1 MRHFSSYMMFWAL
14 LFLPI
19 SLFAQESEPRVV
31 PPFPASPAPALDS
44 TVTVSLLTCSP
55 GEETYELYGH
65 TALRVTS
72 SKDPAGTVYNYG
84 AFDFRA
90 PNFVWRFVLG
100 ECDYLLWAEP
110 LEIFAIQY
118 VARGSWVREQVLNLT
133 PEEAN
138 RLSDSLRTE
147 SLPEN
152 RVYRYNI
159 FRNNCT
165 TRARDIIEKCIN
177 GRIIYPMR
185 APRNTFR
192 TILDEYTE
200 GHPWSREGND
210 LLLGADVDTLINERD
225 EMFAPLYLM
234 NYVDSAFIDAGRS
247 HYRDLVRESRILVQ
261 PDSSRQ
267 QAAAAAL
274 PSFPVSPRLLGW
286 ILFAAGLCLAL
297 FEWKRGRICWPVDAV
312 LLTLQGLAGILLCF
326 MALFSVHPA
335 VASNWQVWVL
345 NPIPLFFVYSVVQS
359 DLRRQPSIYHAFAAV
374 VLVAFLVLY
383 CIIPQD
389 FSELILPLALLL
401 LSRAVVHL
409 LVYRN
414 K

>member
-1 MRHFSSYMMFWAL
+1 MRRFISNIVLLA
-14 LFLPI
+14 LFLSPF
-19 SLFAQESEPRVV
+19 SLSAQDSGTNFPVPVTVPAEPV
-31 PPFPASPAPALDS
+31 LDS

-55 GEETYELYGH
+55 GQETYELYGH
-65 TALRVTS
+65 TAIRVVD
-72 SKDPAGTVYNYG
+72 SKNPSGIVYNFG
-84 AFDFRA
+84 AFDFNA
-90 PNFVWRFVLG
+90 PHFIWRFVLG

-133 PEEAN
+133 PAEAN
-138 RLSDSLRTE
+138 CLRDSLRKE

-165 TRARDIIEKCIN
+165 TRARDIIEECVR

-185 APRNTFR
+185 SRRNTFR
-192 TILDEYTE
+192 SILHQYTE
-200 GHPWSREGND
+200 GHPWAREGND
-210 LLLGADVDTLINERD
+210 LLLGTDIDTLITERD

-234 NYVDSAFIDAGRS
+234 QYVDSAMIDAGRT
-247 HYRDLVRESRILVQ
+247 HYRNLVRESRILIQ
-261 PDSSRQ
+261 ADDARQ
-267 QAAAAAL
+267 QAAADAQ
-274 PSFPVSPRLLGW
+274 PDFPLSPRVLGW
-286 ILFAAGLCLAL
+286 LLLVLGLCLAVY
-297 FEWKRGRICWPVDAV
+297 EWRCRRIFWGVDVV
-312 LLTLQGLAGILLCF
+312 LMTLQGMAGILLCF

-359 DLRRQPSIYHAFAAV
+359 DRSRQRHVYHTFAAV
-374 VLVAFLVLY
+374 VLLAFLLLY
-383 CIIPQD
+383 FIIPQK
-389 FSELILPLALLL
+389 FSELILPVALLL